1 MADKIL
7 HAVYDDD
14 DKLMHAVKDLRA
26 ANFSIEEVYTPF
38 PVHGLDKALGLKPTR
53 LAILSFIYGCIGFSF
68 AIFMMNYI
76 MIVDW
81 PQNIGGKPSFSF
93 IENMPSF
100 VPIMFELTVFFAAH
114 LMVITFYL
122 RSKLWPFKEAEN
134 PLPTTTDDKFLIE
147 IKFHGDGKSLKAA
160 VKKTDVFDINII
172 DNTDS
177 KKMKKITFFSAMI
190 LMSLLTISCFDQSK
204 PNYQFFPNMYESVG
218 YSTYQESDAFANG
231 IEAQLP
237 ADGTI
242 PRGWVP
248 YDYPDTNEGYELAK
262 KELLSPL
269 EVNDE
274 NLSKGKE
281 LYNIY
286 CAVCHGSKGD
296 GQGILMKR
304 EKFLG
309 IPSYADREIT
319 EGSTYHVLMYG
330 KNLMGSHA
338 SQVNAEERWQIS
350 QYVMSLREKLIK

>member
-26 ANFSIEEVYTPF
+26 ANFSIDEVYTPF

-134 PLPTTTDDKFLIE
+134 PLPSTTDDKFLIE

-160 VKKTDVFDINII
+160 VKKTDFFDINII

-177 KKMKKITFFSAMI
+177 KK
-190 LMSLLTISCFDQSK
+190 
-204 PNYQFFPNMYESVG
+204 
-218 YSTYQESDAFANG
+218 
-231 IEAQLP
+231 
-237 ADGTI
+237 
-242 PRGWVP
+242 
-248 YDYPDTNEGYELAK
+248 
-262 KELLSPL
+262 
-269 EVNDE
+269 
-274 NLSKGKE
+274 
-281 LYNIY
+281 
-286 CAVCHGSKGD
+286 
-296 GQGILMKR
+296 
-304 EKFLG
+304 
-309 IPSYADREIT
+309 
-319 EGSTYHVLMYG
+319 
-330 KNLMGSHA
+330 
-338 SQVNAEERWQIS
+338 
-350 QYVMSLREKLIK
+350 